1 MTVEQKRDQLRQ
13 VFLAHMGDVY
23 QRMTMLER
31 EVDAFIGGADELRGV
46 GMLGAYGD
54 LAITVTKIHQ
64 DVAMIL
70 AAERFT
76 SEID

>member
-1 MTVEQKRDQLRQ
+1 
-13 VFLAHMGDVY
+13 
-23 QRMTMLER
+23 MLER
-31 EVDAFIGGADELRGV
+31 EVDTFIGGADKLRGV

-54 LAITVTKIHQ
+54 LAITVTSIHR